1 MSVNNG
7 LGDTVPNIEFEKQNK
22 KKANNNTQQNPEYF
36 L

>member
-7 LGDTVPNIEFEKQNK
+7 LGDTVPNIEFEKQT
-22 KKANNNTQQNPEYF
+22 NNNTQQNPECF